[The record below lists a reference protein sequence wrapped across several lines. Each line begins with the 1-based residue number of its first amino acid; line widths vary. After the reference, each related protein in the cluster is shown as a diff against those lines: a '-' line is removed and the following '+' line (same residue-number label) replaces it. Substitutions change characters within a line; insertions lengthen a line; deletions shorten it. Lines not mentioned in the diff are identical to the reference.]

1 MSEVDGDLAAIQT
14 RLKHLNE
21 DKNQIA
27 TRFNKYRSV
36 KDFCGIASITNVL
49 AGFMVAAGGMWV
61 AATVL
66 VAVGLVLRFV
76 EIFHGRVADRAQE
89 DLTIINQ
96 AIINVRR
103 DYRERY

>member
-1 MSEVDGDLAAIQT
+1 MSEVDAAIQT
-14 RLKHLNE
+14 RLNHLIE

-27 TRFNKYRSV
+27 MRFNKHRAV
-36 KDFCGIASITNVL
+36 TDFCGIASITNVL
-49 AGFMVAAGGMWV
+49 AGFVVAAGGMWV

-66 VAVGLVLRFV
+66 VAIGLALRFAEV
-76 EIFHGRVADRAQE
+76 FHGRVADRAQE
-89 DLTIINQ
+89 DMTIINQ